1 MEWMNVEKGENGTLL
16 WTWPLLVVLMNGE
29 ARAGMGDKPDK
40 SVFVAALQMR
50 RNSDRFTSRRKALR
64 SAMLPPPH
72 QMFWL
77 LINNPGFLTCTN
89 MFVFIH
95 RYMLI
100 CFVHRSMW
108 QHAHL
113 NFLKGNKQAVCL
125 YLWCTGMQSIMQSIM
140 QSLYMRITFERA
152 ALMGSSGVVYLA
164 DRGQLQL
171 KQRW

>member
-1 MEWMNVEKGENGTLL
+1 MNVEKGENGTLL

-29 ARAGMGDKPDK
+29 ARAGTGDKPDK

-50 RNSDRFTSRRKALR
+50 RTSDRFTSHRKALR
-64 SAMLPPPH
+64 SAASPPH

-77 LINNPGFLTCTN
+77 LINSPGFLTCTN

-108 QHAHL
+108 PHAHM
-113 NFLKGNKQAVCL
+113 NYLKGNKKAVCL
-125 YLWCTGMQSIMQSIM
+125 YLWCAGMESIM
-140 QSLYMRITFERA
+140 QSLYKRITFETA
-152 ALMGSSGVVYLA
+152 ALMGSSGLVCLA
-164 DRGQLQL
+164 DSGQLQL